1 MNEKTKI
8 LLVEDDVNLG
18 SLLKQ
23 YLNAK
28 GYQTVLATDGKKGFD
43 LFMKDQFHLCLLDVM
58 IPEKDGFS
66 LAEDI
71 RKVNA
76 QVPIIFLTAKNMK
89 EDVIEGFRLGGDDYM
104 TKPFN
109 MEELVSRIEAVLRRS
124 SKKPVDLQMFNLGRF
139 IFDVLRQQLIL
150 GEKIIKLTTKESELL
165 RLLCMNAN
173 QVLDRTFALKAIW
186 LDDSYFNARS
196 MDVYITKL
204 RKHLSEEQGIE
215 IINVHGKGYKL
226 LITNTSDS
234 E

>member
-28 GYQTVLATDGKKGFD
+28 GYQTDLATDGKKGFD